1 MLTPKGLE
9 EKGKLNIRF
18 LKRKVAEYEE
28 TKKQIMELAREAD
41 KESSED
47 ISPEDILE
55 ILNVI
60 SWNQSGT
67 RTILPPE
74 NTVI

>member
-1 MLTPKGLE
+1 
-9 EKGKLNIRF
+9 
-18 LKRKVAEYEE
+18 
-28 TKKQIMELAREAD
+28 MELAREAD